1 MAHEYKKVKDL
12 IGHQAT
18 AGITNSLSRFGGAVK
33 MAEKKGEVVIKKS
46 GFFGDA
52 WTPARASY
60 DVKTRCFVVSEG
72 EEVLFSKVVDHGE

>member
-1 MAHEYKKVKDL
+1 
-12 IGHQAT
+12 
-18 AGITNSLSRFGGAVK
+18 